1 MVKDKIIQ
9 MDNGKSYYTL
19 EEVEYNG
26 RKYLLTVECDIE
38 KDELVNE
45 DDYHIMELTF
55 DNSDLVIKRVEDD
68 NLAKT
73 VAVMLIEKV
82 RSSAN

>member
-9 MDNGKSYYTL
+9 MDNGQSYYAL
-19 EEVEYNG
+19 EEIEYNG
-26 RKYLLTVECDIE
+26 RKFLLSVECDVE

-45 DDYHIMELTF
+45 DDYHIMELAF
-55 DNSDLVIKRVEDD
+55 ENSDLVIKRVEDD

-73 VAVMLIEKV
+73 VTVMLLDKV

>member
-9 MDNGKSYYTL
+9 MDNGKSYYAL
-19 EEVEYNG
+19 DEIEYNG
-26 RKYLLTVECDIE
+26 RKFLLSVECDVE

-45 DDYHIMELTF
+45 DDYHIMELAF
-55 DNSDLVIKRVEDD
+55 ENSDLVIKRVEDD

-73 VAVMLIEKV
+73 VTVMLLDKV

>member
-1 MVKDKIIQ
+1 MVRDKIFQ
-9 MDNGKSYYTL
+9 MDNGKSYYVL

-26 RKYLLTVECDIE
+26 RKFLLSVECDVE

-45 DDYHIMELTF
+45 NDYHVMEMAF
-55 DNSDLVIKRVEDD
+55 ENGDLMIKQVEDD

-73 VAVMLIEKV
+73 VSVMLINKV
-82 RSSAN
+82 RENNN